1 MRFDSYF
8 IRAYIYGYD
17 AASLYNFGA
26 GRVCSKAAYCT
37 YI

>member
-8 IRAYIYGYD
+8 IRAYIYGYN
-17 AASLYNFGA
+17 AASLYNFRIS
-26 GRVCSKAAYCT
+26 RVCGKAAYCT

>member
-1 MRFDSYF
+1 MRFDVYSVGT
-8 IRAYIYGYD
+8 YIYGYD

-26 GRVCSKAAYCT
+26 GRICNKDPYCT